1 MTTLYVRRKSKMNV
15 LLGKYHIETCS
26 QYISILE
33 ENGIEVDYIEPT
45 QDYALVEGYAHR
57 MGEIFVSEEQI
68 EIARLIVI
76 ESEKFSEKIIQQ
88 RIKPEIKNEFKKGL
102 MFIAGS
108 ILLGTIVLLISKGD
122 YGFLIAI
129 GVIVSIIYLIRKNHQ
144 NANNSE

>member
-1 MTTLYVRRKSKMNV
+1 MNI

-26 QYISILE
+26 RYIPILE
-33 ENGIEVDYIEPT
+33 EHGIEVDYIEPP

-57 MGEIFVSEEQI
+57 IGEIFVPEEQI
-68 EIARLIVI
+68 ETARLIVA

-102 MFIAGS
+102 MFIAGA
-108 ILLGTIVLLISKGD
+108 ILLGIIVLLITKED

-129 GVIVSIIYLIRKNHQ
+129 GVMVSVIYFIRKNHQ